1 VTVIRTI
8 TISAGALALL
18 LAASTAGAQQL
29 DPDDLDVEADA
40 VPVTPVTPPAPATP
54 AAEAGSGATP
64 PVVSLESPDAL
75 GVPRPGIRARRPPP
89 PEEEGP
95 PWRGPRVQ
103 LGWAHFV
110 LPDGYGGGGAHAFTF
125 GGYLPTG
132 RVRLGAWTELG
143 SRNYRLGQNDLM
155 VRAIAAGGY
164 QHLVERSPWLPYVV
178 VTASMGGLFGKR
190 FHTPA
195 SDFIYGLGL
204 EAGLDVNL
212 VRSFFVGLALGYS
225 RLSFGDV
232 AAHVFEI
239 RMHMGL

>member
-1 VTVIRTI
+1 VIRTI
-8 TISAGALALL
+8 VPAAAALALL
-18 LAASTAGAQQL
+18 LGASTAGAQQL

-40 VPVTPVTPPAPATP
+40 VPTTPETPATP
-54 AAEAGSGATP
+54 AAAAASGSTP
-64 PVVSLESPDAL
+64 PVVSIEGPDAL
-75 GVPRPGIRARRPPP
+75 GVPRPGIRRRRPPP

-103 LGWAHFV
+103 LGLAHFV
-110 LPDGYGGGGAHAFTF
+110 LPDGYGGGGA
-125 GGYLPTG
+125 
-132 RVRLGAWTELG
+132 
-143 SRNYRLGQNDLM
+143 
-155 VRAIAAGGY
+155 
-164 QHLVERSPWLPYVV
+164 HLVERSPWLPYVV

-195 SDFIYGLGL
+195 TDFIYGLGL

-212 VRSFFVGLALGYS
+212 VRTFFVGLALGYS

-239 RMHMGL
+239 RLHMGL